1 MGGAFYER
9 IDETRYRATSHTAG
23 PWSPDA
29 QHMGPPS
36 ALLARE
42 LERCA
47 PRPDTALARLVY
59 EVLGPVP
66 VGDLIVRAKV
76 DRPGRAVELLSAE
89 LSAVT
94 GSGDDD
100 ARPVVRAYAW
110 RLAQNDTAHVA
121 GGGPEPLPP
130 PDAAA
135 PMLIPQGWLRGYLD
149 AVEWRSLRGGL
160 LDGSGRATVWARPL
174 ADIVAG
180 EASTPLQRL
189 CAIADSGSGV
199 SHRLDINAWIFV
211 NLDVTLHLHRRPAG
225 EWFALDAETTIG
237 PTGAGTA
244 ITALHDTGGPL
255 GVGAQSL
262 LVRPR

>member
-9 IDETRYRATSHTAG
+9 IAEDRYRATSHTAG

-29 QHMGPPS
+29 QHMGPPA

-42 LERCA
+42 LEQCA
-47 PRPDTALARLVY
+47 PRPDAALARLVY

-66 VGDLIVRAKV
+66 VGDLLVRAKV
-76 DRPGRAVELLSAE
+76 ERPGRAVELLSAE

-94 GSGDDD
+94 GSGDGDV
-100 ARPVVRAYAW
+100 RPVVRAYAW
-110 RLAQNDTAHVA
+110 RLAQNDTAHVV
-121 GGGPEPLPP
+121 GGGPEPLAPP
-130 PDAAA
+130 EAAG
-135 PMLIPQGWLRGYLD
+135 PMPIPRGWLRGYLD
-149 AVEWRSLRGGL
+149 AVEWRTLQGGL
-160 LDGSGRATVWARPL
+160 MNGSGRATVWARTL
-174 ADIVAG
+174 VDLVEG
-180 EASTPLQRL
+180 EVSTPLQRL

-199 SHRLDINAWIFV
+199 SHRLDISAWIFV
-211 NLDVTLHLHRRPAG
+211 NTDLTLHLHRQPAG
-225 EWFALDAETTIG
+225 AWFALDAETTIG

-244 ITALHDTGGPL
+244 LTALHDISGPV

>member
-9 IDETRYRATSHTAG
+9 VGDDRYRATAHTAG

-29 QHMGPPS
+29 QHMGPPA

-42 LERCA
+42 IERCA
-47 PRPDTALARLVY
+47 ARADTVPARLVY

-66 VGDLIVRAKV
+66 VGDLIVKATV
-76 DRPGRAVELLSAE
+76 ERPGRAVELLSAE

-94 GSGDDD
+94 GSGGDI
-100 ARPVVRAYAW
+100 RPVVRAHAW
-110 RLAQNDTAHVA
+110 RLAQNDTAYVA
-121 GGGPEPLPP
+121 AGGPEPLAPP
-130 PDAAA
+130 AAA
-135 PMLIPQGWLRGYLD
+135 GPMPIPADWLRGYLD

-160 LDGSGRATVWARPL
+160 NGSGRATVWARPL
-174 ADIVAG
+174 VEVVEG
-180 EASTPLQRL
+180 EQSTPLQRL
-189 CAIADSGSGV
+189 CAVADSGSGV
-199 SHRLDINAWIFV
+199 SHRLDIASWIFM
-211 NLDVTLHLHRRPAG
+211 NTDLTLHLHRQPTG

-237 PTGAGTA
+237 PAGAGTA
-244 ITALHDTGGPL
+244 VTMLHDTAGPV